1 MAEQGGATGGRS
13 FTWLWMLL
21 AVVVVAGFLTWL
33 GMASEPSAVAIVEEE
48 DTTEVDAEDGTF
60 TEVARDSLAA
70 NKGRYEGQVIRVPDL
85 QATGGLGPQVFWG
98 ELGTPE
104 RQVPILVRLDSAL
117 AADSMQVESG
127 NRYAVTGLVQSMTD
141 SVAAAWLESGVLP
154 DEGAEM
160 QATFAD
166 YFIEASRIRPARS
179 GGAGG
184 GSQGADAAG
193 NGGA

>member
-1 MAEQGGATGGRS
+1 MAEQTGATGGRS

-33 GMASEPSAVAIVEEE
+33 GMASEPSAVAIVEE

-60 TEVARDSLAA
+60 TEVPRDSLAA
-70 NKGRYEGQVIRVPDL
+70 DKARYAGQVIRVPDL

-117 AADSMQVESG
+117 AADSVEVESG
-127 NRYAVTGLVQSMTD
+127 DRYAVTGLVQSMTD
-141 SVAAAWLESGVLP
+141 SVAAAWLEGGVLP

-179 GGAGG
+179 GGAGD
-184 GSQGADAAG
+184 GSQGADDAG
-193 NGGA
+193 DGA